1 MCSKQ
6 KRYKDSVTL
15 FPPSVSVFFD
25 IRGTVLHWWA
35 RSSPFWLPGEV
46 GGVSSSGW
54 WMIAWGR
61 MVFGSMW
68 IRVVSSVWIV
78 FFVIA
83 LFTVR
88 VTMFFTSYFVPMF
101 ITFRSALICRRL
113 RHSRGTKSVQQK
125 ALVSASQ
132 RTFHPR
138 KQRFNQLLDARYI
151 REFRKYSFIRYKAF

>member
-1 MCSKQ
+1 MCATK
-6 KRYKDSVTL
+6 SVTS
-15 FPPSVSVFFD
+15 FPPSVSVFLY
-25 IRGTVLHWWA
+25 IWGTVLHWWA

-61 MVFGSMW
+61 AVFGSVWMR
-68 IRVVSSVWIV
+68 IRVVSSVWKV
-78 FFVIA
+78 FFGIA

-88 VTMFFTSYFVPMF
+88 VSMFITSSFVPMF
-101 ITFRSALICRRL
+101 ISFRSALICRL
-113 RHSRGTKSVQQK
+113 IRHSSRTKSVQQK
-125 ALVSASQ
+125 ALVWAAQ

-151 REFRKYSFIRYKAF
+151 REFRK